1 MVSLQSPAS
10 FFLAAGC
17 QCVSES
23 VSLSGFTVSETNGLV
38 QVNWNG
44 KFLSAYHFREVSRP
58 FLYPLLGPDDVHL
71 TRRWPQE
78 PGLNEEHDHPHHH
91 ALWWAHGDVNGDDF
105 WSESPKAGRTVHQ
118 HFTQLTGGR
127 RAVIAA
133 RNKWINKEG
142 KVVAEDERRLIFYP
156 PIAELRT
163 MDFEITVFA
172 GKQDL
177 VLGDTKEGTM
187 AIRLA
192 ETMRLVR
199 GDKSLG
205 QGKILNA
212 AGDRDQATWG
222 KRAAWCDYSG
232 PVEGGIYGVTM
243 LDHPT
248 NPVIQLGGMFE
259 ITGFL
264 LLILLEFTTL
274 RKRLKE
280 RVTFGLKRENRSPS
294 AIDFF
299 YIRENLNRRILKLLR
314 WLSPLKNEF
323 PRADDSSDDPRSA
336 VFWLCWLQGTE
347 PSSPAS
353 HWEFISASRNRGLS
367 EGSRTGRRLCLQTYR
382 ANGVTSGP

>member
-1 MVSLQSPAS
+1 MPFSWFRYSLLLV

-23 VSLSGFTVSETNGLV
+23 VSLSGFTVFETNGLV

-248 NPVIQLGGMFE
+248 NPRYPTWWHVRDYGLFAANPFGVHDFE
-259 ITGFL
+259 KKAKGTGDLRIKAGESITFRYRL
-264 LLILLEFTTL
+264 LLHKGELKPANIETSQMAFAAE
-274 RKRLKE
+274 KR
-280 RVTFGLKRENRSPS
+280 VP
-294 AIDFF
+294 
-299 YIRENLNRRILKLLR
+299 
-314 WLSPLKNEF
+314 
-323 PRADDSSDDPRSA
+323 
-336 VFWLCWLQGTE
+336 
-347 PSSPAS
+347 
-353 HWEFISASRNRGLS
+353 
-367 EGSRTGRRLCLQTYR
+367 
-382 ANGVTSGP
+382 